1 MAEKSTNQSDA
12 LQGMKNY
19 LNKDE
24 NASLEAVLAYLNAN
38 KNGRR
43 YRLIIT
49 HNGKAF
55 EPVIKGDITL
65 ELERFGTPGK
75 LSFTTIKSVTVDM
88 SFQEGDRVIF
98 AVADKKSN
106 GELSDYKGL
115 FVGYVFNKKRDKQH
129 HIEVTCYDQT
139 RYLKNR
145 FSYVFENQTATQII
159 KSICDDYGLKVGSL
173 EDTKYAIPY
182 IAEENAEAYDVIIEA
197 LEETLATTGEMY
209 IFRDE
214 AGTLKLT
221 NATSMISDVMIQ
233 QDTAENFDY
242 ETSIDRETY
251 NSVVLYYKPETVAQ
265 TVATDGTGTTDVS
278 ATNFDDAYYASAGAT
293 GTAKGGI
300 NVIKVVNWARAQL
313 GKSSIQALHKGGG
326 YHKTAG
332 YCAGFVNSAFYAGG
346 ARSGFIAY
354 PNAVVGRLVPSYTK
368 SDGHPPLGACVFF
381 RGSAFRTATQ
391 RYGHIGISLGNG
403 QFIHA
408 IRTVQ
413 IANLNVN
420 ATGYLQY
427 YGWGWFNGVN
437 LGTKPT
443 SSSGKSNNVGNASKS
458 TGKKSGSAAGTFLNE
473 LMKNIKR

>member
-1 MAEKSTNQSDA
+1 MAGNTNQSDA
-12 LQGMKNY
+12 LQGMKAY

-24 NASLEAVLAYLNAN
+24 NASLDAVLAYLNAN
-38 KNGRR
+38 KNGKQ

-49 HNGKAF
+49 HNGTAF
-55 EPVIKGDITL
+55 EPVIRDDIVL

-75 LSFTTIKSVTVDM
+75 LTFTTIKSVTVDM

-98 AVADKKSN
+98 AVAERKSS

-115 FVGYVFNKKRDKQH
+115 FVGYVFNKRRDKQH
-129 HIEVTCYDQT
+129 HIEVICYDQT

-159 KSICDDYGLKVGSL
+159 TSICNDYGLKLGNL

-182 IAEENAEAYDVIIEA
+182 LAEENAEAYDVILEA
-197 LEETLATTGEMY
+197 MEETLANTGEMY
-209 IFRDE
+209 VFYDD
-214 AGTLKLT
+214 AGTLKLR

-233 QDTAENFDY
+233 EDTAEDFDY

-265 TVATDGTGTTDVS
+265 TVADGGTTTDVS
-278 ATNFDDAYYASAGAT
+278 GVSMDTQWYESAGADPN
-293 GTAKGGI
+293 KSVGGI
-300 NVIKVVNWARAQL
+300 NVFKVVNWARAQL
-313 GKSSIQALHKGGG
+313 GKRSIQALHKGGG
-326 YHKTAG
+326 YHQTSG
-332 YCAGFVNSAFYAGG
+332 YCAGFVNAAFYAGG

-354 PNAVVGRLVPSYTK
+354 PNAVVNRLTNNKATK
-368 SDGHPPLGACVFF
+368 TDVRPPLGACVFF
-381 RGSAFRTATQ
+381 RGQKYRTATE

-408 IRTVQ
+408 VSSVQ
-413 IANLNVN
+413 IATLNLN
-420 ATGYLQY
+420 ATNYLQY

-443 SSSGKSNNVGNASKS
+443 SSSGQAQTVKKTSTTTGRNTGSN
-458 TGKKSGSAAGTFLNE
+458 AGTFVNE
-473 LMKNIKR
+473 MMRRIKR